1 MERTDILNLLVLAG
15 LLMLSAFFSSS
26 ETALTTV
33 NRIRIRT
40 LAERGSKKA
49 LLLLR
54 VFEQPEKMLS
64 VILVGNNVVNLYA
77 SSLATTLTIHLF
89 GNRAVG
95 AATGLLTLAVLV
107 FGELA
112 PKTMATREA
121 ERISLRV
128 AGTIRAL
135 MFLLTPVVYVVDVL
149 TAAVLRVLGFH
160 SSGRRE
166 TVTAEELRTI
176 VRVGHEEGVIEQDER
191 VLLDNVFDFGEILAR
206 DIMIPRI
213 DMICVEE
220 HDDYETLMELVR
232 REKYTRIPVCRD
244 SPDVIVGILN
254 VKDLLFRDAE
264 QLFSI
269 PELMRAPL
277 FTYEHKKT
285 AELMVEMR
293 KNFTNIAIVLDEYGV
308 TAGMVTMEDIL
319 EEIVGE
325 IRDEYDT
332 DEEKSI
338 RRVAPGEYLVDGNL
352 RISELNDVLHLALSS
367 EDFESVGG
375 LVMGLLDH
383 LPKKGE
389 SVSSSGV
396 RLRVERMEKNRVAQL
411 RLWCPAEKSVVNL

>member
-77 SSLATTLTIHLF
+77 SSLATTLPIHLF

-135 MFLLTPVVYVVDVL
+135 
-149 TAAVLRVLGFH
+149 
-160 SSGRRE
+160 RR
-166 TVTAEELRTI
+166 R
-176 VRVGHEEGVIEQDER
+176 
-191 VLLDNVFDFGEILAR
+191 
-206 DIMIPRI
+206 RI
-213 DMICVEE
+213 ISASALPSRPM
-220 HDDYETLMELVR
+220 
-232 REKYTRIPVCRD
+232 VC
-244 SPDVIVGILN
+244 S
-254 VKDLLFRDAE
+254 
-264 QLFSI
+264 
-269 PELMRAPL
+269 
-277 FTYEHKKT
+277 
-285 AELMVEMR
+285 
-293 KNFTNIAIVLDEYGV
+293 
-308 TAGMVTMEDIL
+308 
-319 EEIVGE
+319 
-325 IRDEYDT
+325 
-332 DEEKSI
+332 
-338 RRVAPGEYLVDGNL
+338 
-352 RISELNDVLHLALSS
+352 
-367 EDFESVGG
+367 
-375 LVMGLLDH
+375 
-383 LPKKGE
+383 
-389 SVSSSGV
+389 
-396 RLRVERMEKNRVAQL
+396 
-411 RLWCPAEKSVVNL
+411 